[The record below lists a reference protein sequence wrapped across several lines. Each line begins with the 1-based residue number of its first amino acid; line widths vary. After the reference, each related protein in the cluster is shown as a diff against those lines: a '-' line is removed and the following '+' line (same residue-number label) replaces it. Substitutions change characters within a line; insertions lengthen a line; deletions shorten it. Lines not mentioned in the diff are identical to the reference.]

1 MKTFAAAAVCALSCA
16 AILHAQGSPVTA
28 AACERLASTLTLPH
42 AKVNSVQAVAAGDF
56 TPPAPP
62 GAARPPAAEKDLPAF
77 CRVSLTLMPTS
88 DSDIK
93 SEVWLPLAGWNGK
106 FQEVGNGG
114 WGGSIQYGTL
124 AAAVRRGYAAA
135 STDTGHVGDS
145 AQFALGHPE
154 KLVDFGHRAIHE
166 TALQSKATITA
177 AYGAAPKLS
186 YFNGCSGG
194 GRQAFMEAQRYP
206 QDFDS
211 IIAGAP
217 GYNRTDQSFQLV
229 AASKATHMEAAS
241 FIPPAKL
248 QVLFKAALNAC
259 DEGDGLKDGLI
270 GNPLACKFDPVVTAC
285 KAGDAADCLTGP
297 QILAAKKIYAP
308 IVDPKTGKQVFPGVM
323 PGSEPRWTV
332 NAGGARPLGMSDDLF
347 KYVVFKDP
355 NWDFRTLDLE
365 QHLEMARKA
374 AAATIDATSP
384 DIKPFIDRGG
394 KLLLYHGWGDTNVPP
409 QSSVNYYNRVVETLG
424 EKQASDSVRLFMA
437 PGMGHCG
444 GGEGPNVFDTVTAL
458 EQWRENGKAPNEI
471 VASLIADGT
480 VVRTRPLCPFP
491 QIAKYK
497 GTGSIDKAENFVC
510 RAP

>member
-1 MKTFAAAAVCALSCA
+1 MRTVIAAVCALSCA
-16 AILHAQGSPVTA
+16 AILHGQGSSVTA
-28 AACERLASTLTLPH
+28 AACERLASSLNLKN

-56 TPPAPP
+56 TPPPPP
-62 GAARPPAAEKDLPAF
+62 GAARPPVVEKDVPAF

-114 WGGSIQYGTL
+114 WGGSIQYATL
-124 AAAVRRGYAAA
+124 TAAVRRGYAAA
-135 STDTGHVGDS
+135 STDTGHVGDTAS
-145 AQFALGHPE
+145 FALGHPE
-154 KLVDFGHRAIHE
+154 KLIDFGHRAIHE
-166 TALQSKATITA
+166 TAVQSKATITA

-206 QDFDS
+206 DDFDS

-248 QVLFKAALNAC
+248 QVIHKGAVNAC
-259 DEGDGLKDGLI
+259 DANDGLADGLI
-270 GNPLACKFDPVVTAC
+270 SLPQECKFNPEVLVC
-285 KAGDAADCLTGP
+285 KAGDAADCLTRP
-297 QILAAKKIYAP
+297 QVDAAKKLYSP
-308 IVDPKTGKQVFPGVM
+308 ILDPKTGKQVFPGVM

-332 NAGGARPLGMSDDLF
+332 NAGGPRPLGMSDELF
-347 KYVVFKDP
+347 KFVVFKDP
-355 NWDFRTLDLE
+355 SWDFRTLDLG
-365 QHLEMARKA
+365 QHLEMARQA
-374 AAATIDATSP
+374 AAPTLDATSP
-384 DIKPFIDRGG
+384 NIKPFVDRGG
-394 KLLLYHGWGDTNVPP
+394 KLLIYHGWGDTNVPP

-424 EKQASDSVRLFMA
+424 EKQAGDSVRLFMA

-458 EQWRENGKAPNEI
+458 EQWREHGKAPAQM
-471 VASLIADGT
+471 VASLLADGK
-480 VVRTRPLCPFP
+480 VVRTRPLCPYP

-497 GTGSIDKAENFVC
+497 GTGSIDQAENFAC
-510 RAP
+510 RVP